1 MCIYFCVYVFLLYV
15 IVFLLC
21 CFVYCLCINVY
32 CAGATGFKTQLQLT
46 KYSCINKY
54 LKLFLLTFCKH
65 MGFSNVQ
72 CTLTVHFIDK
82 YWPEDSLERGRN
94 MQPYW
99 GADGCICYLYRC
111 TVHFV
116 QSFNQHTNQCTYI
129 NFFTLKRLK
138 SLQHVSILRS
148 SSGCF
153 SKELT
158 YLLTYLTYSMVQ
170 SPS

>member
-65 MGFSNVQ
+65 MGFSNV
-72 CTLTVHFIDK
+72 
-82 YWPEDSLERGRN
+82 
-94 MQPYW
+94 
-99 GADGCICYLYRC
+99 
-111 TVHFV
+111 
-116 QSFNQHTNQCTYI
+116 
-129 NFFTLKRLK
+129 
-138 SLQHVSILRS
+138 
-148 SSGCF
+148 
-153 SKELT
+153 
-158 YLLTYLTYSMVQ
+158 
-170 SPS
+170 